1 MKCRPVVLC
10 APLTRQCCLGPLTY
24 LAIAI
29 AQIWEGPRSGEI
41 CYKSLAVCLRKL
53 ASYAVEQHAS
63 VHLPRIGG
71 SGESWYKSE
80 RAIQSILVAAG
91 VPTYVYHFQRHH
103 SSSPPRQRT
112 GTSPPRPTARLPHH
126 HDNDDAN
133 DADDANDTHQHDQT
147 DDDDNNNDN
156 DDDNNNDN
164 NNNYVGVQGSAE
176 PMATIT
182 VTPPTPSIVRGAPDR
197 DLIETTST
205 ICSASNDSLAQQE
218 AHVLA
223 QIRQPLPDVFDGL
236 TILLW
241 RIGYNLSASQSGSG
255 SLPTS
260 PDTSDAEALL
270 DGRLLERHVIAFGG
284 CITRAA
290 NSSTNVIVTSD
301 HADATDT
308 ELRRLMAKC
317 ASNVCVITL
326 DWLVASIQQRRRL
339 SMIDYLAI

>member
-156 DDDNNNDN
+156 DDDNDEEEFVGGNRRSKRNSRGSETRNTVVVNVADPTKNNHPQPTSQLTTN
-164 NNNYVGVQGSAE
+164 NNKTKVE
-176 PMATIT
+176 CEFC
-182 VTPPTPSIVRGAPDR
+182 
-197 DLIETTST
+197 L
-205 ICSASNDSLAQQE
+205 
-218 AHVLA
+218 
-223 QIRQPLPDVFDGL
+223 
-236 TILLW
+236 
-241 RIGYNLSASQSGSG
+241 
-255 SLPTS
+255 
-260 PDTSDAEALL
+260 
-270 DGRLLERHVIAFGG
+270 
-284 CITRAA
+284 
-290 NSSTNVIVTSD
+290 
-301 HADATDT
+301 
-308 ELRRLMAKC
+308 
-317 ASNVCVITL
+317 
-326 DWLVASIQQRRRL
+326 
-339 SMIDYLAI
+339 